1 MESRRRLG
9 FVAFVAVLL
18 TCLAPNASAFEDRV
32 RAGSGQ
38 GGVDVII
45 TGRDDAFHAV
55 PSGHSASSCHWS
67 AIPFS
72 DANVSAE
79 ASIGPRPGPEYNAY
93 LVFCDNDMVGIYWL
107 GPRNFGAPD
116 TAAMAGEVVDH
127 VPVDLASIKVRP
139 TGRAVTGIPSYFW
152 VDGYSGA
159 PINETVNGF
168 GVSVNVSIAMAS
180 VDWQFGD
187 GATQSGSLGEPW
199 PTRSS
204 VHHTYRDKGAYT
216 VTVTITFQPT
226 FTVNNG
232 VVTALPP
239 IVRTATLAYPVDEV
253 QAVRDR

>member
-1 MESRRRLG
+1 M
-9 FVAFVAVLL
+9 LL
-18 TCLAPNASAFEDRV
+18 VSVTPARADVGRDADARSSSA
-32 RAGSGQ
+32 
-38 GGVDVII
+38 GVEVII
-45 TGRDDAFHAV
+45 TGRDDAFHAA

-67 AIPFS
+67 AIPFA
-72 DANVSAE
+72 DENVPPST
-79 ASIGPRPGPEYNAY
+79 SIGPQPGPEFSAY
-93 LVFCDNDMVGIYWL
+93 LVFCDGSYVGIYWL
-107 GPRNFGAPD
+107 GPRNFAAPD
-116 TAAMAGEVVDH
+116 AAAMAGEVVDH
-127 VPVDLASIKVRP
+127 VPVDLAAIKVRP

-159 PINETVNGF
+159 PIEETVDGF
-168 GVSVNVSIAMAS
+168 GVSVAVSITMAS
-180 VDWQFGD
+180 VEWRFGD

-199 PTRSS
+199 PARSS
-204 VHHTYRDKGAYT
+204 VHHAYRDKGAYT